1 MLMNFNIEKEIKNKF
16 HVYCIQNETTMS
28 DLIREFI
35 LSKID
40 NLPIKRPTRQNNW
53 NVDLVDK
60 NKVDKASW
68 EDSY

>member
-16 HVYCIQNETTMS
+16 HVYCIENDTTMS

-35 LSKID
+35 QGTINKY
-40 NLPIKRPTRQNNW
+40 PVTRNW

-60 NKVDKASW
+60 NKVENIRW

>member
-16 HVYCIQNETTMS
+16 HVYCIENNTTMS

-35 LSKID
+35 LGTINKY
-40 NLPIKRPTRQNNW
+40 PVTRNW

-60 NKVDKASW
+60 NKIENLRW
-68 EDSY
+68 EDTY